1 MFQNKIWFVGMVLV
15 GIVGI
20 IGLVDVSLLSKFKYI
35 WILPAVIGMIMS
47 IYYTA
52 KTIPT
57 MFK

>member
-1 MFQNKIWFVGMVLV
+1 MFQHKIWFIAMVLI
-15 GIVGI
+15 GILGL

-47 IYYTA
+47 IYYTV

-57 MFK
+57 MFQ